1 MEVLHTNDLF
11 KVKLA
16 SFLTDFDRKVLS
28 ELYQPMIGYSA
39 LGLFMTLWSKYERKA
54 AIDFVQH
61 TILLDTMQINLKD
74 FLEAKNKL
82 EAVGLLRTF
91 LNKENDIKKYVYV
104 LYSPKSPKDFFDDVL
119 FSGTLTKMIGEKQ
132 ATAIARTFES
142 KNRKEP
148 DDFKEISASFV
159 EVFNPNFN
167 DECFSNK
174 LGDEVNTYGRK
185 IRMVDTEFDFESF
198 FVQLKNDYQLS
209 RNLFSKKELIEIER
223 LSVLY
228 GLDELIMSSLV
239 FDSFDSTKVKGN
251 RLSIEGLDDL
261 CKKEQNYVSTSTKK
275 NIHIDVNVDDFDA
288 EIQLMEKLSS
298 KDYLV
303 YLQKGVKASDADL
316 GIISTLSREYKLTTN
331 AINAIFYYTL
341 QQCNN
346 KLPRKYIE
354 KLAASVARCELK
366 TAADVYQFLNDFEN
380 NENSTNKT
388 NNYRKQASKNVIV
401 DSSNDNEE
409 EIDEDLAYQLQN
421 ATWR

>member
-61 TILLDTMQINLKD
+61 TILFDTMQINLKD

-159 EVFNPNFN
+159 EVFNPIFN
-167 DECFSNK
+167 DECFANK
-174 LGDEVNTYGRK
+174 LGDEFHTYGR
-185 IRMVDTEFDFESF
+185 
-198 FVQLKNDYQLS
+198 
-209 RNLFSKKELIEIER
+209 
-223 LSVLY
+223 
-228 GLDELIMSSLV
+228 
-239 FDSFDSTKVKGN
+239 
-251 RLSIEGLDDL
+251 
-261 CKKEQNYVSTSTKK
+261 
-275 NIHIDVNVDDFDA
+275 
-288 EIQLMEKLSS
+288 
-298 KDYLV
+298 
-303 YLQKGVKASDADL
+303 
-316 GIISTLSREYKLTTN
+316 
-331 AINAIFYYTL
+331 
-341 QQCNN
+341 
-346 KLPRKYIE
+346 
-354 KLAASVARCELK
+354 
-366 TAADVYQFLNDFEN
+366 
-380 NENSTNKT
+380 
-388 NNYRKQASKNVIV
+388 
-401 DSSNDNEE
+401 
-409 EIDEDLAYQLQN
+409 
-421 ATWR
+421 

>member
-1 MEVLHTNDLF
+1 
-11 KVKLA
+11 
-16 SFLTDFDRKVLS
+16 
-28 ELYQPMIGYSA
+28 
-39 LGLFMTLWSKYERKA
+39 
-54 AIDFVQH
+54 
-61 TILLDTMQINLKD
+61 
-74 FLEAKNKL
+74 
-82 EAVGLLRTF
+82 
-91 LNKENDIKKYVYV
+91 
-104 LYSPKSPKDFFDDVL
+104 
-119 FSGTLTKMIGEKQ
+119 
-132 ATAIARTFES
+132 
-142 KNRKEP
+142 
-148 DDFKEISASFV
+148 
-159 EVFNPNFN
+159 
-167 DECFSNK
+167 
-174 LGDEVNTYGRK
+174 
-185 IRMVDTEFDFESF
+185 MVDTEFDFESF

-251 RLSIEGLDDL
+251 RLSIEELDDL

>member
-61 TILLDTMQINLKD
+61 TILFDTMQINLKD

-167 DECFSNK
+167 DECFANK

-251 RLSIEGLDDL
+251 RLSIEELDDL

-275 NIHIDVNVDDFDA
+275 SIHIDVNVDDFDA

-388 NNYRKQASKNVIV
+388 NNYRKQDSKNVIV
-401 DSSNDNEE
+401 DNSNDNEE